1 MPSVALFWY
10 TVNMQA
16 QPTQLRQV
24 RVLRPGTV
32 EYMAAWEMQRNLA
45 RRRSSGAIGDTLLL
59 LQHPHTYT
67 LGRATKAGHLLVSEA
82 MLAAQGVTVV
92 ESDRGGDIT
101 YHGPGQVVGYP
112 ILKLSQHGGD
122 LLRYLRMLEE
132 TIIVVL
138 AGYGITGGRVPGLTG
153 VWVGNEKIA
162 AIGVKLTASGV
173 TLHGFALNVATDM
186 RFFRQIIPCGIADRG
201 VTSLQKL
208 LGTPPPHA
216 VVEEQVARAFGTV
229 FAIEP
234 VFERTDTDMVHYE
247 VKE

>member
-1 MPSVALFWY
+1 MRL
-10 TVNMQA
+10 
-16 QPTQLRQV
+16 
-24 RVLRPGTV
+24 GTL
-32 EYMAAWEMQRNLA
+32 EYMAAWDIQRELA
-45 RRRSSGAIGDTLLL
+45 RRRSSGAEPDTLLL

-67 LGRATKAGHLLVSEA
+67 LGRATKAGHLLVNEA
-82 MLAAQGVTVV
+82 TLAAQGVTVV

-138 AGYGITGGRVPGLTG
+138 AEYGIVGGRVPGLTG

-173 TLHGFALNVATDM
+173 TLHGFALNVTTDM
-186 RFFRQIIPCGIADRG
+186 RYFRQIIPCGIADKG

-208 LGTPPPHA
+208 LGMAPAHD
-216 VVEEQVARAFGTV
+216 VVEEQVARAFGQV
-229 FAIEP
+229 FGVPIQ
-234 VFERTDTDMVHYE
+234 FESADVDVLHYAVHGA
-247 VKE
+247 

>member
-229 FAIEP
+229 FDIEP
-234 VFERTDTDMVHYE
+234 VFERTDADMVHYE
-247 VKE
+247 VKK